1 MNDPICSE
9 KVAAES
15 SGSTA
20 HADQQRICGPS
31 LPASRWLR
39 VLFLLSGLVPFVD
52 AFRKHPDSLL
62 IYTVFVL
69 ACLFRRP
76 LAALA
81 DRLPGSP
88 ALHLLGSFILFGWL
102 AELFAWMG
110 NYSTA
115 SPNPGLLHPQL
126 FANLILAVG
135 LYTGWAIAWLI
146 VLRWYRFT
154 LAEAM
159 VVTGLQGIVFEGLG
173 RTFIKI
179 MSVFM
184 ANPLL
189 AVMMAVYLFLVHGSF
204 LGAAIAPVL
213 HQFDRPDKSRH
224 WIRYVL
230 VIVLVVGLSI
240 VCTGLMGWLTLL
252 FGGLP
257 PKRSIIE
264 HPLW

>member
-1 MNDPICSE
+1 
-9 KVAAES
+9 
-15 SGSTA
+15 
-20 HADQQRICGPS
+20 
-31 LPASRWLR
+31 
-39 VLFLLSGLVPFVD
+39 LFLLSGLVPLVD

-81 DRLPGSP
+81 DRLPGPS

-102 AELFAWMG
+102 AETFAWIG

-115 SPNPGLLHPQL
+115 APNPGLLHPQF
-126 FANLILAVG
+126 FANQILAVG
-135 LYTGWAIAWLI
+135 LYSGWAIAWLI
-146 VLRWYRFT
+146 VLRWFRFT
-154 LAEAM
+154 LTEAM

-173 RTFIKI
+173 RVFVKI
-179 MSVFM
+179 ISVVM
-184 ANPLL
+184 VNPLL
-189 AVMMAVYLFLVHGSF
+189 AVMMALYLFLVHCSF
-204 LGAAIAPVL
+204 LGAAMAPVL

-224 WIRYVL
+224 WVRYVL
-230 VIVLVVGLSI
+230 VIVLVVALCI
-240 VCTGLMGWLTLL
+240 ICTALMGWLTKL